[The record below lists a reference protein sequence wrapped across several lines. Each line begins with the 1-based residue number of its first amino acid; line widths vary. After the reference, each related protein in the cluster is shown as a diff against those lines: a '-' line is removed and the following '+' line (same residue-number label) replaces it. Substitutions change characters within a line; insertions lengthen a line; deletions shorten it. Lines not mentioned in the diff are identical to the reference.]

1 MLLPHIAPGI
11 DNRIR
16 TITFFQHAGI
26 ASILV
31 FMPIIAE
38 DVTETVF
45 EIGIIVAS
53 FSLAQIVSEVY
64 FGRLSDR
71 YGKRLL
77 FIRIGFTSC
86 AIVFALHYFADDAV
100 LLLVARIAGGITTGL
115 MIPAMLAYSYEAG
128 QNKKKVASVVSFHA
142 LGWLAGI
149 AAAGIANDTNI
160 IFLISAGFFVI
171 GLLCSARLSDTN
183 AQKVTASGTIKHI
196 ILDNKFLFLALLF
209 RHIGAVSV
217 WTILPLVLL
226 DKMGAEI
233 WQISVIYVA
242 NTLTAFV
249 VMNLMA
255 VRINI
260 SNVTKFKIG
269 IGITTFV
276 FVGLSMINQWWE
288 TMPFMALVGFS
299 WAFLYI
305 GGSFHLMENNP
316 KSTSTG
322 IFSSTISIATVIGPI
337 SAGTIALVYGYTAVM
352 YWAIAVIIVA
362 FVLSTRVQ
370 NNNRDSN
377 SNNNNSNSD
386 SNISDTTNSNS
397 SSINDTTDTHELD
410 VK

>member
-1 MLLPHIAPGI
+1 MLLPHIISGI

-53 FSLAQIVSEVY
+53 FSLAQILSEVY
-64 FGRLSDR
+64 FGRLSDK
-71 YGKRLL
+71 YGKRLQ
-77 FIRIGFTSC
+77 FIRIGFISC
-86 AIVFALHYFADDAV
+86 AVVFALHYFADDAM
-100 LLLVARIAGGITTGL
+100 LLLIARIAGGITTGL
-115 MIPAMLAYSYEAG
+115 MIPAMLAYSYESG
-128 QNKKKVASVVSFHA
+128 KNKKKVASVVSFHA
-142 LGWLAGI
+142 LGWLIGI
-149 AAAGIANDTNI
+149 AAAGVANDTNI
-160 IFLISAGFFVI
+160 IFLISSGFFLV
-171 GLLCSARLSDTN
+171 GLLCSARLPDTH
-183 AQKVTASGTIKHI
+183 AQKVTAPNTIKHI
-196 ILDNKFLFLALLF
+196 IQDNKFLFLALLF

-226 DKMGAEI
+226 DEMGAEI

-276 FVGLSMINQWWE
+276 FIGLSMVSQWWE

-337 SAGTIALVYGYTAVM
+337 SAGTIALVYGYMAVM
-352 YWAIAVIIVA
+352 YWAIAVIVVA
-362 FVLSTRVQ
+362 FVISTRVQ
-370 NNNRDSN
+370 NSKCGDN
-377 SNNNNSNSD
+377 
-386 SNISDTTNSNS
+386 DTTNTCEAN
-397 SSINDTTDTHELD
+397 T
-410 VK
+410 K